1 MEKQIRN
8 FCIIAH
14 IDHGKSTLADRFLEL
29 TKTIDKREMQPQ
41 FLDQL
46 DAERAHGIT
55 IKMQPVQMRW
65 IPTHLEITSA
75 KKQITNKLQNSNLNL
90 EIESLK
96 NSLKIENSKIN
107 NLDSKFIL
115 NLIDTPGH
123 IDFSYEVSRALKAVE
138 GAILLVDA
146 ASGVQAQTLSVLEK
160 AQDLGLVIIPAI
172 NKIDL
177 PGANIEQ
184 VKEEIK
190 KLLGASIEVSLVSAK
205 TGQGVQELL
214 SRVIKEIPAPKIA
227 ENKKLKALI
236 FDANFDNHRGAIA
249 YVRVFEGKIEANEK
263 ICFVGSKEEA
273 RSTQVGIFTPNFS
286 PKKSLKSGEIGYV
299 ITDLKD
305 SRHIVIGDTIT
316 HHSPAD
322 LPNFQVI
329 SGFKRPQAKV
339 FASIYPANETDF
351 PKLTK
356 SIEILSLSD
365 SSFSYGPESS
375 LLLGRGYRIG
385 ALGSLHLQILQ
396 ERLEKEL
403 GIETVLTS
411 PRVKYKLKL
420 IDGEIVETDEV
431 ERIDFSTVRLI
442 LEPRAKVKIILPI
455 RFQGKIAELL
465 NECRGQYLNSEYL
478 DNGERLILEYD
489 LPLFELARDL
499 YLRILSLTSGFAS
512 LAYELGEYKEA
523 DLVKVDISIA
533 DKIFPP
539 LSFFSPRD
547 QAYRE
552 ARLRVEKIKK
562 LMPRQLFEV
571 DIKAQI
577 GSRVIAKERILALR
591 KDVIAKLYG
600 GDRTRKD
607 KLLNKQKEGKKKMKQ
622 LGKLSLPGDFF
633 LKLGQK
639 F

>member
-1 MEKQIRN
+1 MENIRN

-29 TKTIDKREMQPQ
+29 TNTIDKREMQPQ
-41 FLDQL
+41 FLDRL
-46 DAERAHGIT
+46 DSEREHGIT
-55 IKMQPVQMRW
+55 IKMQPVQMIW
-65 IPTHLEITSA
+65 HGCE
-75 KKQITNKLQNSNLNL
+75 
-90 EIESLK
+90 
-96 NSLKIENSKIN
+96 
-107 NLDSKFIL
+107 L

-123 IDFSYEVSRALKAVE
+123 IDFSYEVSRALASVE

-146 ASGVQAQTLSVLEK
+146 TSGIQAQTLSVLEK
-160 AQDLGLVIIPAI
+160 AQDLGLKIIPAI

-177 PGANIEQ
+177 PGANVEQ
-184 VKEEIK
+184 VEEEIK
-190 KLLGASIEVSLVSAK
+190 KLLYEEVEVNLVSAK
-205 TGQGVQELL
+205 TGQGVQEVL
-214 SRVIKEIPAPKIA
+214 SRVIKEIPAPEIK
-227 ENKKLKALI
+227 ETKDLKALI

-249 YVRVFEGKIEANEK
+249 YIRVFEGGLKANEK
-263 ICFVGSKEEA
+263 INFVGSKEEA
-273 RSTQVGIFTPNFS
+273 RSTQVGIFAPNFL
-286 PKKSLKSGEIGYV
+286 PKKSLEAGGIGYV
-299 ITDLKD
+299 VTDLKD

-316 HHSPAD
+316 HHSPTD

-339 FASIYPANETDF
+339 FASIYPANEIDF

-356 SIEILSLSD
+356 SIEILALSD

-403 GIETVLTS
+403 GLETVLTS
-411 PRVKYKLKL
+411 PRVRYKLKL
-420 IDGEIVETDEV
+420 IDGEIVDTDEV
-431 ERIDFSTVRLI
+431 ERIDFSTVRQI
-442 LEPRAKVKIILPI
+442 FEPRSKVKIILPI
-455 RFQGKIAELL
+455 RFQGKVAELL
-465 NECRGQYLNSEYL
+465 NDCRGQYLNSEYL

-499 YLRILSLTSGFAS
+499 YPRILSLTSGFAS
-512 LAYELGEYKEA
+512 LTYELGEYQEA
-523 DLVKVDISIA
+523 DLVKVDINIA

-539 LSFFSPRD
+539 LSFLSPRD
-547 QAYRE
+547 RAYRE
-552 ARLRVEKIKK
+552 ARMRVEKIKE

-571 DIKAQI
+571 NIRAQI
-577 GSRVIAKERILALR
+577 GNRVIVSERLTALR

-622 LGKLSLPGDFF
+622 LGRLSLPNDFF
-633 LKLGQK
+633 FKLGQK